1 MWSRNSGIIFYRN
14 LHLPGVRIVRD
25 DEAPGRANQ
34 LVQLLYGDDAE
45 DVLASGPWLPNAPVQ
60 RAQAQVAAPLSR
72 EDFASEQG

>member
-1 MWSRNSGIIFYRN
+1 M
-14 LHLPGVRIVRD
+14 RD

-45 DVLASGPWLPNAPVQ
+45 VVLASGPGLPNAPVQ